1 MNLIISSWGFT
12 KRCSKPTKLDVGR
25 KRCARDSVWT
35 LTKDPSRL
43 QLLRSAADQLPSAHL
58 LITNIII
65 AIIII
70 AIVSGVLMKYKYE
83 TLTNCLVII

>member
-1 MNLIISSWGFT
+1 MWDEFHSELQQKS
-12 KRCSKPTKLDVGR
+12 DVGR
-25 KRCARDSVWT
+25 RRCAMDSVWT
-35 LTKDPSRL
+35 LIKDPSRL

-70 AIVSGVLMKYKYE
+70 IITITAIVSCVFMKYKYE
-83 TLTNCLVII
+83 TLIVLSPSR

>member
-1 MNLIISSWGFT
+1 MWDEFPSELQQ
-12 KRCSKPTKLDVGR
+12 KLDVGR
-25 KRCARDSVWT
+25 RRCAMDSVWT
-35 LTKDPSRL
+35 LIKDPSRL

-83 TLTNCLVII
+83 TLIVLSPSR

>member
-1 MNLIISSWGFT
+1 M
-12 KRCSKPTKLDVGR
+12 
-25 KRCARDSVWT
+25 DSVWT
-35 LTKDPSRL
+35 LIKDPSRL

-58 LITNIII
+58 LITIIII

-83 TLTNCLVII
+83 TLIVLSPSR